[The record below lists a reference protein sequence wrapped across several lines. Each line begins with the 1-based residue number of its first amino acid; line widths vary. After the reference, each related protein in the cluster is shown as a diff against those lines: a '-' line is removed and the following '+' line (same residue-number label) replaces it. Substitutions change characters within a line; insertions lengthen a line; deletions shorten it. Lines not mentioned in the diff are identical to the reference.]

1 MFAVSTGPHSLAAG
15 REQLERHCGP
25 RVTVCHALRAG
36 SRYFLPQLAAALSY
50 RIALHTRAQPGGQAK
65 EQGCAGAVTPS
76 GRDLMRRCLVCCAAP
91 VQWKADLRR
100 VLRRQEHVP
109 ILLHPRRCDPDPGLV
124 DHGLC
129 KKPINCPAARI
140 VVFACLGA
148 GSARGC
154 PGCDDRAW
162 RGVTVRRAVGLHRG
176 HRTWPG

>member
-1 MFAVSTGPHSLAAG
+1 MFPYESKQVSEVLFLGSSKMFAVRTAGRQTSLAAG

-109 ILLHPRRCDPDPGLV
+109 ILLHPRRCDPDLGLGY
-124 DHGLC
+124 HGVC
-129 KKPINCPAARI
+129 KKPHQLPRGSRCRARPPPS
-140 VVFACLGA
+140 V
-148 GSARGC
+148 
-154 PGCDDRAW
+154 
-162 RGVTVRRAVGLHRG
+162 
-176 HRTWPG
+176 